1 MTGELKPVYDPKEVE
16 EKWYQFWETNRYF
29 HADVDDERETF
40 TIVIPPPNVTGQLHM
55 GHALNVT
62 MQDILI
68 RYKRMCGFNTLWVPG
83 TDHAGIATQAKVE
96 EQLRE
101 EGSSKEE
108 IGREAFVKKTF
119 EWKDKYHERIVR
131 QLRGTGASCDWER
144 ERFTMDEVLSR
155 AVREAFVTYYEKEL
169 IYRDKYI
176 VNWCPHCHTTISD
189 IEVEHREQEGHLWE
203 IKYKVKGEDD
213 VFMTV
218 ATTRPETMLG
228 DAALAVNPEDERYAA
243 YVGKTVFIPIIDR
256 EIPVISDEYV
266 DQSFGTGVVKI
277 TPFHDPN
284 DFEVGLRHNLPQIE
298 VIDLDAKMT
307 KAAGKYE
314 GMDRYECRKALLEDL
329 KAIGQG
335 GGEKAHVHAVGE
347 CYRCGTTIEPL
358 ISKQWFLRMKP
369 LAEPAIE
376 AVKKGDTSFVPSR
389 FDKVYLG
396 WMENIRD
403 WCISRQLW
411 WGHRIPVWYCDDCG
425 AEICLRE
432 DPTVCPHCGSQHLT
446 QDEDVLDT
454 WFSSALWPFSTL
466 GWPDE
471 TVDLKKYFPTS
482 VLVTGWD
489 IIFFWVARMIFSS
502 LAMTDQV
509 PFKEVLIHGLV
520 LDEHGR
526 KMSKSLGNGV
536 DPMEIIDE
544 VGADSLRFMLVT
556 GNTPGNNLRF
566 RKERLEGSRNF
577 ANKIWNASRFVL
589 MNLEGYEDGDWND
602 EQLSLHDRWILTKL
616 NETASG
622 IRRNLERYELGE
634 AAHLIYDFIWNYF
647 CDWYVEL
654 SKNALYKGSEE
665 ERLQSQRVLVYVL
678 SRGLELLHPFMPF
691 ITEEIWQKLPHQGET
706 VVLADYPNHE
716 ERFENEAA
724 ARAMDMMIDMIKSIR
739 NLRAEMKVP
748 LGQKARLVVAAAD
761 QERNIIEENKAYL
774 DKMAAIDCVEFIAL
788 GDDAP
793 KGAAAAILGDVRVYL
808 PLAGL
813 VDMEKEKTRL
823 NKEMANV
830 EKEIARL
837 SGKLNN
843 QGFLSKAPAEVVE
856 GEREKLE
863 AAKKKMTGLEETL
876 AMLAEVE

>member
-1 MTGELKPVYDPKEVE
+1 M
-16 EKWYQFWETNRYF
+16 
-29 HADVDDERETF
+29 
-40 TIVIPPPNVTGQLHM
+40 
-55 GHALNVT
+55 
-62 MQDILI
+62 
-68 RYKRMCGFNTLWVPG
+68 
-83 TDHAGIATQAKVE
+83 
-96 EQLRE
+96 
-101 EGSSKEE
+101 
-108 IGREAFVKKTF
+108 
-119 EWKDKYHERIVR
+119 
-131 QLRGTGASCDWER
+131 
-144 ERFTMDEVLSR
+144 
-155 AVREAFVTYYEKEL
+155 REAFVTYYEKEL

-203 IKYKVKGEDD
+203 IKYKVKGEDN

-228 DAALAVNPEDERYAA
+228 DAALAVNPEDERYSA
-243 YVGKTVFIPIIDR
+243 YVGKTVLIPIIDR
-256 EIPVISDEYV
+256 EIPVIADEYV
-266 DQSFGTGVVKI
+266 DKSFGTGVVKI

-307 KAAGKYE
+307 KAAGKYA

-329 KAIGQG
+329 KDIGQG
-335 GGEKAHVHAVGE
+335 GAEKVHVHAVGE

-358 ISKQWFLRMKP
+358 ISKQWFLKMKP

-425 AEICLRE
+425 AEICVRE
-432 DPTVCPHCGSQHLT
+432 DPTVCPHCGGTHLT

-466 GWPDE
+466 GWPDK
-471 TVDLKKYFPTS
+471 TADLDKFFPTS

-502 LAMTDQV
+502 LAMTDSV

-520 LDEHGR
+520 LDKNGK

-536 DPMEIIDE
+536 DPMEIIDKF
-544 VGADSLRFMLVT
+544 GADSLRFMLVT

-566 RKERLEGSRNF
+566 REERLEGSRNF

-589 MNLEGYEDGDWND
+589 MNLEEYQDGPWDD
-602 EQLSLHDRWILTKL
+602 DKLSIHDRWILTKL
-616 NETASG
+616 NEAADGLRS
-622 IRRNLERYELGE
+622 NLERYEMGE
-634 AAHLIYDFIWNYF
+634 AAHIIYDFIWNNF
-647 CDWYVEL
+647 CDWFVEL
-654 SKNALYKGSEE
+654 SKNSLYKGSDE
-665 ERLQSQRVLVYVL
+665 ERLQSQRVMVYVL
-678 SRGLELLHPFMPF
+678 SRALELLHPFMPF

-706 VVLADYPNHE
+706 IVLADYPKYE
-716 ERFENEAA
+716 ARFENEEA
-724 ARAMDMMIDMIKSIR
+724 ARSMDMMIDMIKAIR

-748 LGQKARLVVAAAD
+748 LGQKARLIVAAA
-761 QERNIIEENKAYL
+761 EKESKIIEENKAYL
-774 DKMAAIDCVEFIAL
+774 DKMAAIDQVEFIGL
-788 GDDAP
+788 TDDAP

-813 VDMEKEKTRL
+813 IDMDKEKARL

-856 GEREKLE
+856 GERAKLD
-863 AAKKKMTGLEETL
+863 AANKKMAGLKETL

>member
-1 MTGELKPVYDPKEVE
+1 MTGELKSVYDPKEVE
-16 EKWYQFWETNRYF
+16 GKWYQIWEEKKYF
-29 HADVDDERETF
+29 HADVNDEREPF

-55 GHALNVT
+55 GHALDVT
-62 MQDILI
+62 MQDILT
-68 RYKRMCGFNTLWVPG
+68 RYKRMCGFNALWVPG

-96 EQLRE
+96 EQLRQ

-108 IGREAFVKKTF
+108 IGRDAFVKKTF
-119 EWKDKYHERIVR
+119 EWKDKYHDRIVR
-131 QLRGTGASCDWER
+131 QLRGAGASCDWDR
-144 ERFTMDEVLSR
+144 ERFTLDEGLSR

-203 IKYKVKGEDD
+203 IKYKVKGEDN

-228 DAALAVNPEDERYAA
+228 DAALAVNPEDERYSA
-243 YVGKTVFIPIIDR
+243 YVGKTVLIPIIDR
-256 EIPVISDEYV
+256 EIPVIADEYV
-266 DQSFGTGVVKI
+266 DKSFGTGVVKI

-307 KAAGKYE
+307 KAAGKYA

-329 KAIGQG
+329 KDIGQG
-335 GGEKAHVHAVGE
+335 GAEKVHVHAVGE

-358 ISKQWFLRMKP
+358 ISKQWFLKMKP

-425 AEICLRE
+425 AEICVRE
-432 DPTVCPHCGSQHLT
+432 DPTVCPHCGGTHLT

-466 GWPDE
+466 GWPDK
-471 TVDLKKYFPTS
+471 TADLDKFFPTS

-502 LAMTDQV
+502 LAMTDSV

-520 LDEHGR
+520 LDKNGK

-536 DPMEIIDE
+536 DPMEIIDKF
-544 VGADSLRFMLVT
+544 GADSLRFMLVT

-566 RKERLEGSRNF
+566 REERLEGSRNF

-589 MNLEGYEDGDWND
+589 MNLAEYQDGPWDD
-602 EQLSLHDRWILTKL
+602 DKLSIHDRWILTKL
-616 NETASG
+616 NEAADGLRS
-622 IRRNLERYELGE
+622 NLERYEMGE
-634 AAHLIYDFIWNYF
+634 AAHIIYDFIWNNF
-647 CDWYVEL
+647 CDWFVEL
-654 SKNALYKGSEE
+654 SKNSLYKGSDE
-665 ERLQSQRVLVYVL
+665 ERLQSQRVMVYVL
-678 SRGLELLHPFMPF
+678 SRALELLHPFMPF

-706 VVLADYPNHE
+706 IVLADYPKYE
-716 ERFENEAA
+716 ARFENEEA
-724 ARAMDMMIDMIKSIR
+724 ARSMDMMIDMIKAIR

-748 LGQKARLVVAAAD
+748 LGQKARLIVAAA
-761 QERNIIEENKAYL
+761 EKESKIIEGNKAYL
-774 DKMAAIDCVEFIAL
+774 DKMAAIDQVEFIGL
-788 GDDAP
+788 TDDAP

-813 VDMEKEKTRL
+813 IDMDKEKARL

-856 GEREKLE
+856 GERAKLE
-863 AAKKKMTGLEETL
+863 DANKKMAGLKETL